1 MKEIINVKSV
11 EVNNSTITIIDD
23 SDQIYRYRS
32 LEIKHVQLLSDKKS
46 PDLTTISAKYQEVLF
61 NVVFFVF
68 LIIIYRFLFR
78 ISPKNDIGI
87 ILKIVYYS
95 ILPLLISFIPLY
107 LASLSL
113 GLVKKNRSK
122 NRDIFSISTDLKTY
136 QKFRDSNSIILFSG
150 FFDKNIDWDKDAK
163 KIFINYKNIE
173 WGWGVFYFLILVS
186 YLIYEALANNYLQ
199 DHPYWHISNNNSNWL
214 NEFYLSFIIV
224 IKTIA
229 FIINMILFVIWKIIE
244 HCLPEICIF
253 FIVVR
258 LVYLLK
264 KFSSVSTKISYYKF
278 LFFSGYYDQGKM
290 IFHDYEKGKIIFF
303 RITLVLLI
311 ILSITFIGEDLL
323 LIFKLIPPNIYV
335 VLVSII
341 IMIALFRI
349 NLLLLIMNSIENWPQ
364 TYSSSFVLQSLYNE
378 KNLLTPNIESVNY
391 MPLTLKYLFIK
402 KNKQIINSRKIE
414 FENKFCECEYEVR
427 MNKKLDINGTVFLF
441 KDLDVVSFQSGQKL
455 ELIELSRLDD
465 LYEKK
470 NLLKWLQYA
479 ASKTPAV
486 IKTKEFSH
494 SRGDQFYY
502 NRSAL
507 ENSQLIA
514 PSGYE
519 LANDIDYRMI
529 QEYYYGNS
537 DILHEYDFFSF
548 HQLYYSFTGGIE
560 LDGSRMLYRN
570 HKIEYFK
577 AKCKKIIES
586 NDSK

>member
-23 SDQIYRYRS
+23 SDQIYRYSS

-46 PDLTTISAKYQEVLF
+46 SDLKFTKYQEVLF

-95 ILPLLISFIPLY
+95 ILPLLICCIPAY
-107 LASLSL
+107 LVSLSL
-113 GLVKKNRSK
+113 GMSKK

-150 FFDKNIDWDKDAK
+150 FFDKNIDWDKDA
-163 KIFINYKNIE
+163 NYKNIE
-173 WGWGVFYFLILVS
+173 WGWGFFYFLILVS
-186 YLIYEALANNYLQ
+186 YLIYEASANNYLQ

-229 FIINMILFVIWKIIE
+229 FIINMILFVIWKIIA
-244 HCLPEICIF
+244 HCLPEICLF

-278 LFFSGYYDQGKM
+278 IFFSGYYDQGKM

-323 LIFKLIPPNIYV
+323 LIFKLIPPNFYV
-335 VLVSII
+335 VFLSII
-341 IMIALFRI
+341 IMIVLFRI
-349 NLLLLIMNSIENWPQ
+349 NLLLLIMNSIDNWPK
-364 TYSSSFVLQSLYNE
+364 TYDSSELQNLYYK
-378 KNLLTPNIESVNY
+378 KNILIPNIESVNY

-494 SRGDQFYY
+494 SKGDQFYY

-537 DILHEYDFFSF
+537 DILHECDFFSF
-548 HQLYYSFTGGIE
+548 HQLYYSDTWGYGCGIK
-560 LDGSRMLYRN
+560 LDGSRILYKN
-570 HKIEYFK
+570 PKIEYFK
-577 AKCKKIIES
+577 AKCIKIIES

>member
-23 SDQIYRYRS
+23 SDQIYRYSS

-46 PDLTTISAKYQEVLF
+46 SDLKFTKYQEVLF

-95 ILPLLISFIPLY
+95 ILPLLICCIPAY
-107 LASLSL
+107 LVSLSL
-113 GLVKKNRSK
+113 GMSKK

-150 FFDKNIDWDKDAK
+150 FFDKNIDWDKDA
-163 KIFINYKNIE
+163 NYKNIE
-173 WGWGVFYFLILVS
+173 WGWGFFYFLILVS
-186 YLIYEALANNYLQ
+186 YLIYEASANNYLQ

-229 FIINMILFVIWKIIE
+229 FIINMILFVIWKIIA
-244 HCLPEICIF
+244 HCLPEICLF

-323 LIFKLIPPNIYV
+323 LIFKLIPPNFYV
-335 VLVSII
+335 VFLSII
-341 IMIALFRI
+341 IMIVLFRI
-349 NLLLLIMNSIENWPQ
+349 NLLLLIMNSIDNWPK
-364 TYSSSFVLQSLYNE
+364 TYDSSELQNLYYK
-378 KNLLTPNIESVNY
+378 KNILIPNIESVNY

-560 LDGSRMLYRN
+560 LDGSRMLYKN

>member
-23 SDQIYRYRS
+23 YDQIYRYS
-32 LEIKHVQLLSDKKS
+32 TLEIKHVQLLSDKKS
-46 PDLTTISAKYQEVLF
+46 SDIKYTKYQEVLL
-61 NVVFFVF
+61 NVVSFVI

-78 ISPKNDIGI
+78 ISPKNDVGI

-107 LASLSL
+107 LVSLSL
-113 GLVKKNRSK
+113 GLVKKNRFK

-163 KIFINYKNIE
+163 KIFINYKNIA

-224 IKTIA
+224 INTIA
-229 FIINMILFVIWKIIE
+229 FIINMILFVIWKIIA

-258 LVYLLK
+258 LLK
-264 KFSSVSTKISYYKF
+264 KFSSVSTKISNYKF
-278 LFFSGYYDQGKM
+278 LLFSGYYDQGKM
-290 IFHDYEKGKIIFF
+290 IFHDYEKGKMIFF
-303 RITLVLLI
+303 RITLVLLL

-335 VLVSII
+335 VLVSIV

-349 NLLLLIMNSIENWPQ
+349 NLLLLIMNSTENWPQ
-364 TYSSSFVLQSLYNE
+364 TYRSSFELQSLYNK
-378 KNLLTPNIESVNY
+378 KNTLIPNIKSVNY

-402 KNKQIINSRKIE
+402 NNKQIINSRKIE

-427 MNKKLDINGTVFLF
+427 INKKLDINGTVFLF

-455 ELIELSRLDD
+455 ELMELSSLDD
-465 LYEKK
+465 LHEKK

-486 IKTKEFSH
+486 IKTKEITH

-514 PSGYE
+514 PSGYK
-519 LANDIDYRMI
+519 LANDIDYRII

-537 DILHEYDFFSF
+537 NILHEYDFFSF
-548 HQLYYSFTGGIE
+548 HRLYYSDTWGYGCGIK
-560 LDGSRMLYRN
+560 LDGSRILYEN
-570 HKIEYFK
+570 PKIEYFK
-577 AKCKKIIES
+577 AKCIKII
-586 NDSK
+586 

>member
-1 MKEIINVKSV
+1 
-11 EVNNSTITIIDD
+11 
-23 SDQIYRYRS
+23 
-32 LEIKHVQLLSDKKS
+32 
-46 PDLTTISAKYQEVLF
+46 
-61 NVVFFVF
+61 
-68 LIIIYRFLFR
+68 
-78 ISPKNDIGI
+78 
-87 ILKIVYYS
+87 
-95 ILPLLISFIPLY
+95 
-107 LASLSL
+107 
-113 GLVKKNRSK
+113 
-122 NRDIFSISTDLKTY
+122 
-136 QKFRDSNSIILFSG
+136 
-150 FFDKNIDWDKDAK
+150 
-163 KIFINYKNIE
+163 
-173 WGWGVFYFLILVS
+173 
-186 YLIYEALANNYLQ
+186 
-199 DHPYWHISNNNSNWL
+199 
-214 NEFYLSFIIV
+214 
-224 IKTIA
+224 
-229 FIINMILFVIWKIIE
+229 MILFVIWKIIE

-560 LDGSRMLYRN
+560 LDGSRMLYKN

>member
-23 SDQIYRYRS
+23 SDQIYRYSS

-46 PDLTTISAKYQEVLF
+46 SAIKFTKYQEVLI
-61 NVVFFVF
+61 NVVFWVF

-95 ILPLLISFIPLY
+95 ILPLVICCIPVY
-107 LASLSL
+107 LVSLSL
-113 GLVKKNRSK
+113 GMSK
-122 NRDIFSISTDLKTY
+122 RNRDIFSISTDLKTY
-136 QKFRDSNSIILFSG
+136 QKFRDSNSRILFSG
-150 FFDKNIDWDKDAK
+150 FFDKNIDWDKEEEK
-163 KIFINYKNIE
+163 EIFINYTNNR
-173 WGWGVFYFLILVS
+173 WGWGVFSFLILVS
-186 YLIYEALANNYLQ
+186 YLIYEASANNYLQ

-229 FIINMILFVIWKIIE
+229 FIINKILFGIWKIIA
-244 HCLPEICIF
+244 HCLPEISIF
-253 FIVVR
+253 LILVR
-258 LVYLLK
+258 LVDLMTIYSPIMTKLTYFLYEAK
-264 KFSSVSTKISYYKF
+264 K
-278 LFFSGYYDQGKM
+278 
-290 IFHDYEKGKIIFF
+290 IFIT
-303 RITLVLLI
+303 ITLFLLVFAG
-311 ILSITFIGEDLL
+311 TRFIGEDLQF
-323 LIFKLIPPNIYV
+323 IFKLIPPNIYV
-335 VLVSII
+335 VFLSII

-349 NLLLLIMNSIENWPQ
+349 NLMLLILNSIDNWPKTYDSSELQ
-364 TYSSSFVLQSLYNE
+364 TLYYK
-378 KNLLTPNIESVNY
+378 KNTLIPNIESVNY

-402 KNKQIINSRKIE
+402 NNKQIINSRKIE
-414 FENKFCECEYEVR
+414 FENEFCECEYEVR

-455 ELIELSRLDD
+455 ELMELSGFDE

-470 NLLKWLQYA
+470 NLLKWLQFA

-486 IKTKEFSH
+486 IKTGGFNGK
-494 SRGDQFYY
+494 GDQFYY

-519 LANDIDYRMI
+519 LANDIDYRML
-529 QEYYYGNS
+529 QEYYYGNTT
-537 DILHEYDFFSF
+537 IIHNTEFFSF
-548 HQLYYSFTGGIE
+548 YQLYYSDTWGYGCGIK
-560 LDGSRMLYRN
+560 LDGSRILYKN
-570 HKIEYFK
+570 PKIEYFK

>member
-23 SDQIYRYRS
+23 SDQIYRYSS

-46 PDLTTISAKYQEVLF
+46 SDLKHTKYQEVLL
-61 NVVFFVF
+61 NVVGFVF

-95 ILPLLISFIPLY
+95 ILPLLICIIPVY

-113 GLVKKNRSK
+113 GMFKK

-163 KIFINYKNIE
+163 KSFINYTNNE
-173 WGWGVFYFLILVS
+173 WGWGIFYFLILVS
-186 YLIYEALANNYLQ
+186 YLIYEAFANNYLQ
-199 DHPYWHISNNNSNWL
+199 DHPYWHTNNNNSNWL
-214 NEFYLSFIIV
+214 YEFYLSFIIV

-229 FIINMILFVIWKIIE
+229 YIINMILFGIWKIIA

-253 FIVVR
+253 FILVR
-258 LVYLLK
+258 LVDLMT
-264 KFSSVSTKISYYKF
+264 KFSPVMTKFSPVMTKITCFIYEVKT
-278 LFFSGYYDQGKM
+278 
-290 IFHDYEKGKIIFF
+290 IFIG
-303 RITLVLLI
+303 ITLILLVFAV
-311 ILSITFIGEDLL
+311 TRFIGEDLQF
-323 LIFKLIPPNIYV
+323 IFKLIPPNFYV
-335 VLVSII
+335 VFLSII
-341 IMIALFRI
+341 TMIALFRI
-349 NLLLLIMNSIENWPQ
+349 NLMLLILNSIDNWPK
-364 TYSSSFVLQSLYNE
+364 TYDSSELQSLYYK
-378 KNLLTPNIESVNY
+378 KNTLIPNIESVNY
-391 MPLTLKYLFIK
+391 MPTTLKYLFIK
-402 KNKQIINSRKIE
+402 NNKQIINSRKIE
-414 FENKFCECEYEVR
+414 FENKFCECEYEDR

-455 ELIELSRLDD
+455 ELMELSSFDE

-470 NLLKWLQYA
+470 NLLKWLQFA

-486 IKTKEFSH
+486 IKTGGFNGK
-494 SRGDQFYY
+494 GDQFYY

-529 QEYYYGNS
+529 QEYYYGNTS
-537 DILHEYDFFSF
+537 IIHNTEFFSF
-548 HQLYYSFTGGIE
+548 YQIYYSDTWEYGCGIK
-560 LDGSRMLYRN
+560 LDGSRILYKN
-570 HKIEYFK
+570 QKIEYFK

>member
-46 PDLTTISAKYQEVLF
+46 SDLKFTKYQEVLF

-229 FIINMILFVIWKIIE
+229 FIINMILFVIWKIIA
-244 HCLPEICIF
+244 HCLPEICLF

>member
-229 FIINMILFVIWKIIE
+229 FIINMILFVIWKIIA

-414 FENKFCECEYEVR
+414 FENEFCECEYEVR

-470 NLLKWLQYA
+470 NLLKWLQFA

-486 IKTKEFSH
+486 IKTGGFNGW
-494 SRGDQFYY
+494 GDQFYY

-560 LDGSRMLYRN
+560 LDGSRMLYKN

>member
-23 SDQIYRYRS
+23 SDQIYRYSS

-46 PDLTTISAKYQEVLF
+46 SALKFTKYQEELF

-95 ILPLLISFIPLY
+95 ILPLLISFIPAY
-107 LASLSL
+107 LVTLSL
-113 GLVKKNRSK
+113 GMSKK

-136 QKFRDSNSIILFSG
+136 QKFRDSNSRILFSG
-150 FFDKNIDWDKDAK
+150 FFDKNIDWDKEEEK
-163 KIFINYKNIE
+163 EIFINYTNNR
-173 WGWGVFYFLILVS
+173 WGWGVFSFLILVS
-186 YLIYEALANNYLQ
+186 YLIYEASANNYLQ

-229 FIINMILFVIWKIIE
+229 FIINKILFGIWKIIA
-244 HCLPEICIF
+244 HCLPEISIF
-253 FIVVR
+253 LILVR
-258 LVYLLK
+258 LVDLMTIYSPIMTKLTYFLYEAK
-264 KFSSVSTKISYYKF
+264 K
-278 LFFSGYYDQGKM
+278 
-290 IFHDYEKGKIIFF
+290 IFIG
-303 RITLVLLI
+303 ITLFLLVFAV
-311 ILSITFIGEDLL
+311 TRFIGEDLQF
-323 LIFKLIPPNIYV
+323 IFKLIPPNFYV
-335 VLVSII
+335 VFLSII
-341 IMIALFRI
+341 IMIVLFRI
-349 NLLLLIMNSIENWPQ
+349 NLLLLIMNSIDNWPK
-364 TYSSSFVLQSLYNE
+364 TYDSSELQNLYYK
-378 KNLLTPNIESVNY
+378 KNKLIPNIESVNY
-391 MPLTLKYLFIK
+391 MPMTLKYLFIK
-402 KNKQIINSRKIE
+402 RNKQIINSRKIE
-414 FENKFCECEYEVR
+414 FENKFCECEYEDR

-455 ELIELSRLDD
+455 ELMELSGFDE

-470 NLLKWLQYA
+470 NLLKWLQFA

-486 IKTKEFSH
+486 IKTGGFNGK
-494 SRGDQFYY
+494 GDQFYY

-519 LANDIDYRMI
+519 LANDIDYRML
-529 QEYYYGNS
+529 QEYYYGNKT
-537 DILHEYDFFSF
+537 IIHNTEFFSF
-548 HQLYYSFTGGIE
+548 YQLYYSDTWGYGCGIK
-560 LDGSRMLYRN
+560 LDGSRILYKN
-570 HKIEYFK
+570 PKIEYFK

>member
-23 SDQIYRYRS
+23 SDQIYRYSS

-46 PDLTTISAKYQEVLF
+46 SAIKFTKYQEVLI
-61 NVVFFVF
+61 NVVFWVF

-95 ILPLLISFIPLY
+95 ILPLVICCIPVY
-107 LASLSL
+107 LVSLSL
-113 GLVKKNRSK
+113 GMSK
-122 NRDIFSISTDLKTY
+122 RNRDIFSISTDLKTY
-136 QKFRDSNSIILFSG
+136 QKFRDSNSRILFSG
-150 FFDKNIDWDKDAK
+150 FFDKNIDWDKDAEK
-163 KIFINYKNIE
+163 EIFINYTNNG
-173 WGWGVFYFLILVS
+173 WGWGVFSFLILVS
-186 YLIYEALANNYLQ
+186 YLIYEASANNYLQ

-229 FIINMILFVIWKIIE
+229 FIINKILFGIWKIIA
-244 HCLPEICIF
+244 HCLPEISIF
-253 FIVVR
+253 LILVR
-258 LVYLLK
+258 LVDLMTIYSPIMTKLTYFLYEAK
-264 KFSSVSTKISYYKF
+264 K
-278 LFFSGYYDQGKM
+278 
-290 IFHDYEKGKIIFF
+290 IFIG
-303 RITLVLLI
+303 ITLFLLVFAG
-311 ILSITFIGEDLL
+311 TRFIGEDLQF
-323 LIFKLIPPNIYV
+323 IFKLIPPNFYV
-335 VLVSII
+335 VFLSII
-341 IMIALFRI
+341 IMIVLFRI
-349 NLLLLIMNSIENWPQ
+349 NLLLLIMNSIDNWPK
-364 TYSSSFVLQSLYNE
+364 TYDSSELQNLYYK
-378 KNLLTPNIESVNY
+378 KNTLIPNIESVNY
-391 MPLTLKYLFIK
+391 MPMTLKYFFIK

-414 FENKFCECEYEVR
+414 FENKFCECEYEDR

-455 ELIELSRLDD
+455 ELMELSGFDE

-470 NLLKWLQYA
+470 NLLKWLQFA

-486 IKTKEFSH
+486 IKTGGFNGE
-494 SRGDQFYY
+494 GDQFYY

-519 LANDIDYRMI
+519 LANDIDYRML
-529 QEYYYGNS
+529 QEYYYGNTT
-537 DILHEYDFFSF
+537 IIHNTEFFSF
-548 HQLYYSFTGGIE
+548 YQLYYSDTWGYGCGIK
-560 LDGSRMLYRN
+560 LDGSRILYKN
-570 HKIEYFK
+570 PKIEYFK

>member
-23 SDQIYRYRS
+23 SDQIYRYSS

-46 PDLTTISAKYQEVLF
+46 SAIKFTKYQEVLI
-61 NVVFFVF
+61 NVVFWVF

-95 ILPLLISFIPLY
+95 ILPLVICCIPVY
-107 LASLSL
+107 LVSLSL
-113 GLVKKNRSK
+113 GMSK
-122 NRDIFSISTDLKTY
+122 RNRDIFSISTDLKTY
-136 QKFRDSNSIILFSG
+136 QKFRDSNSRILFSG
-150 FFDKNIDWDKDAK
+150 FFDKNIDWDKEEEK
-163 KIFINYKNIE
+163 EIFINYTNNR
-173 WGWGVFYFLILVS
+173 WGWGVFSFLILVS
-186 YLIYEALANNYLQ
+186 YLIYEASANNYLQ

-229 FIINMILFVIWKIIE
+229 FIINKILFGIWKIIA
-244 HCLPEICIF
+244 HCLPEISIF
-253 FIVVR
+253 LILVR
-258 LVYLLK
+258 LVDLMTIYSPIMTKLTYFLYEAK
-264 KFSSVSTKISYYKF
+264 K
-278 LFFSGYYDQGKM
+278 
-290 IFHDYEKGKIIFF
+290 IFIT
-303 RITLVLLI
+303 ITLFLLVFAG
-311 ILSITFIGEDLL
+311 TRFIGEDLQF
-323 LIFKLIPPNIYV
+323 IFKLIPPNIYV
-335 VLVSII
+335 VFLSII

-349 NLLLLIMNSIENWPQ
+349 NLMLLILNSIDNWPKTYDSSELQ
-364 TYSSSFVLQSLYNE
+364 TLYYK
-378 KNLLTPNIESVNY
+378 KNTLIPNIESVNY

-402 KNKQIINSRKIE
+402 NNKQIINSRKIE
-414 FENKFCECEYEVR
+414 FENKFCECEYEDR

-455 ELIELSRLDD
+455 ELMELSGFDE

-470 NLLKWLQYA
+470 NLLKWLQFA

-486 IKTKEFSH
+486 IKTGGFNGK
-494 SRGDQFYY
+494 GDQFYY

-519 LANDIDYRMI
+519 LANDIDYRML
-529 QEYYYGNS
+529 QEYYYGNTT
-537 DILHEYDFFSF
+537 IIHNTEFFSF
-548 HQLYYSFTGGIE
+548 YQLYYSDTWGYGCGIK
-560 LDGSRMLYRN
+560 LDGSRILYKN
-570 HKIEYFK
+570 PKIEYFK

>member
-23 SDQIYRYRS
+23 SDQIYRYSS

-46 PDLTTISAKYQEVLF
+46 SALKFTKYQEVLF

>member
-23 SDQIYRYRS
+23 SDQIYRYSS

-46 PDLTTISAKYQEVLF
+46 SVIKLTKYQEVLI

-107 LASLSL
+107 LAVLSL
-113 GLVKKNRSK
+113 GLFKKNRSK

-173 WGWGVFYFLILVS
+173 WGWGFFYFLILVS
-186 YLIYEALANNYLQ
+186 YLIYEASANNYLQ

-229 FIINMILFVIWKIIE
+229 FIINMILFGIWKIIA
-244 HCLPEICIF
+244 HCLPEISIF
-253 FIVVR
+253 LILVR
-258 LVYLLK
+258 LVDLMTIYSPIMTKLTYFLYEAK
-264 KFSSVSTKISYYKF
+264 K
-278 LFFSGYYDQGKM
+278 
-290 IFHDYEKGKIIFF
+290 IFIG
-303 RITLVLLI
+303 ITLVLLI

-335 VLVSII
+335 VFLSII

-349 NLLLLIMNSIENWPQ
+349 NLLLLILNSIDNWPK
-364 TYSSSFVLQSLYNE
+364 TYDSSELQSLYYK
-378 KNLLTPNIESVNY
+378 KNTLIPNIESVNY

-414 FENKFCECEYEVR
+414 FENEFCECEYEVR

-455 ELIELSRLDD
+455 ELMELSGFDE

-470 NLLKWLQYA
+470 NLLKWLQFA

-486 IKTKEFSH
+486 IKTGGFNGW
-494 SRGDQFYY
+494 GDQFYY

-560 LDGSRMLYRN
+560 LDGSRMLYKN